1 MQAVYVGG
9 FIFNQLERLK
19 LCIGTDYASNLL
31 VRLLEGSPNLRVL
44 HLFEMV
50 VNFFDKYSI
59 WFNMHNVVS

>member
-1 MQAVYVGG
+1 MQAVYVGS
-9 FIFNQLERLK
+9 FIFNQLESLK

-50 VNFFDKYSI
+50 VRFFDKYSV
-59 WFNMHNVVS
+59 WFNMHNVGS